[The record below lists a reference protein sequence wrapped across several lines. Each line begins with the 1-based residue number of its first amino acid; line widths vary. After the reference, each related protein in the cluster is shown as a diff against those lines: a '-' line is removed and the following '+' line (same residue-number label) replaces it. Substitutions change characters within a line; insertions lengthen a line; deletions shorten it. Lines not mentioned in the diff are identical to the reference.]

1 MAFRRKHL
9 RGLSHI
15 HQVAEDVVRNENAR
29 FGQAEM
35 SFLFGEFAC
44 LQVGGGHAPEV
55 VQASGAEVVQD
66 FVRRDAPSGA
76 QPGHDIFIVAG
87 IGREYF
93 LFVGATA
100 VLHAGDVGFERSDVP
115 LTAVCVEGVGG
126 GTATQVGN
134 ALPIGGVVAGV
145 VAGQAEVG
153 NLVMQVSGL
162 PEGVD
167 QLGEE
172 AQAEVFIH
180 FMNLMGLPQA
190 MQGSSFFIGQ
200 VIGREVFGM
209 EAKGCLQVVLPV
221 FVRLARQ
228 AVDEVDAEV
237 AEAGV
242 ATSLH
247 GFDGLAG
254 GVPAVQ
260 QSQCGIVEGLYAHA
274 EAVEGVAAQH
284 ADVVLGQ
291 VVGVGLQGDLRGIL
305 QAIHFLQGVE
315 NQGKVFFVQ
324 LGRCTPSE
332 IDGIYPGD
340 GQVVPAHLQ
349 LFA

>member
-1 MAFRRKHL
+1 M
-9 RGLSHI
+9 
-15 HQVAEDVVRNENAR
+15 
-29 FGQAEM
+29 
-35 SFLFGEFAC
+35 
-44 LQVGGGHAPEV
+44 
-55 VQASGAEVVQD
+55 QASGAEVVQD

-76 QPGHDIFIVAG
+76 KPGHDIFIVAG

-167 QLGEE
+167 QPGEE

-221 FVRLARQ
+221 FFRLARQ

-254 GVPAVQ
+254 GVPAVDGLAGGVPAVQ
-260 QSQCGIVEGLYAHA
+260 QSQCGIVAGLYAPA
-274 EAVEGVAAQH
+274 EAVEGEAAQH

-332 IDGIYPGD
+332 IDGIYPGG

-349 LFA
+349 LFAQGPDIASLQVFAGGGVEVAIDATCLAERDV